1 MLLAFAAASAMSHA
15 DGVAQVAAENVGFS
29 SAGLAKIQPWMEERV
44 AAGKVPGM
52 VTMVARHGKVV
63 SFGSAGI
70 LDLETGAEVQ
80 NDSLF
85 RIYSMTKPVVAVGLM
100 MLYEED
106 RFELDDPVAKYIP
119 EFADLKVLEG
129 ENEVAANRPMTIADL
144 LRHTAGLTYGFFGNT
159 PVDQMYRKAN
169 VLSQTDLAAMAA
181 VMKDIPLQFQ
191 PGTRWHYSVAVDVTG
206 YLIERISGKTL
217 DVYLD
222 ERILQPLGMTDTG
235 FAVPDAQLERFGT
248 NHSYNAADSK
258 FMVIDA
264 PRVTDERPNP
274 GFIGDVTFF
283 SGGGGLVSTA
293 EDYMRFALM
302 LAAGGEL
309 NGVRILQ
316 EQTLAMMTQDQLPE
330 GIPGVFGGAM
340 RFGYGFAIVG
350 EGAGNPLAI
359 GSPGSYFW
367 LGAAGTRFWVD
378 PVEDLVGIMMIQVN
392 NSREPL
398 ANQFA
403 ELIYAALQESD
414 R

>member
-1 MLLAFAAASAMSHA
+1 MILLGIFASALSHA
-15 DGVAQVAAENVGFS
+15 DGVVPGAAEDVGLS

-63 SFGSAGI
+63 YLGSAGT
-70 LDLETGAEVQ
+70 LDLETRAVVK

-85 RIYSMTKPVVAVGLM
+85 RIYSMTKPIVAVGLM
-100 MLYEED
+100 MLFEED

-119 EFADLKVLEG
+119 EFADLKVLDG
-129 ENEVAANRPMTIADL
+129 DQEVAPNRPMTIADL
-144 LRHTAGLTYGFFGNT
+144 LRHTAGLTYGYFGNT
-159 PVDQMYRKAN
+159 PVDQAYRKAT
-169 VLSQTDLAAMAA
+169 VLGQTDLAAMAS
-181 VMKDIPLQFQ
+181 VLRDIPLQFQ

-206 YLIERISGKTL
+206 YLIERISGKAL

-235 FAVPDAQLERFGT
+235 FAVPDAQLARFGT
-248 NHSYNAADSK
+248 NHSYDASASK
-258 FMVIDA
+258 FVVIDA
-264 PRVTDERPNP
+264 PRVTQARPTP

-302 LAAGGEL
+302 LAAGGEF

-316 EQTLAMMTQDQLPE
+316 SKTLAMMTQDQLPD

-350 EGAGNPLAI
+350 EAGGPLAI

-392 NSREPL
+392 NNREPL

-403 ELIYAALQESD
+403 ELVYASLQESVK
-414 R
+414 